1 MANPWGRLYQL
12 GLAANHVMDEKINR
26 VEMKIDGVEKA
37 MNAKIDG
44 VGKRLDKKIDGLEK
58 KLDELKWLIIRGHH
72 R

>member
-26 VEMKIDGVEKA
+26 VEMKIDGV
-37 MNAKIDG
+37 
-44 VGKRLDKKIDGLEK
+44 GKRLDKKIDGLEK